1 LINLKIY
8 KNLVIIILLNI
19 KIELNISKNQVE
31 DYPDDILTL
40 KYLRKVDCS
49 YNLIKEI
56 WVYP

>member
-1 LINLKIY
+1 MINLKIY